1 MLVCFNAKCWIAL
14 LKKLLLE
21 LATLDSS
28 EINLSFSN
36 NDIFKKI
43 VTFYDKN
50 VLTVF
55 QIYLPSCHQLHLLKE
70 PFYNTFYFPFV

>member
-1 MLVCFNAKCWIAL
+1 MPSDWIAL

-43 VTFYDKN
+43 VTLYDKN

-55 QIYLPSCHQLHLLKE
+55 QIYLPSCHQLHLLKN
-70 PFYNTFYFPFV
+70 PYFPFV

>member
-1 MLVCFNAKCWIAL
+1 MPSDWIAL
-14 LKKLLLE
+14 SKKLLLE

-36 NDIFKKI
+36 NDFFKKI
-43 VTFYDKN
+43 VTLYDKN

-55 QIYLPSCHQLHLLKE
+55 QIYLPSCHQLKK